1 MSLCCHNDYTL
12 TNDINI
18 SDVNIL
24 AAFQSWLD
32 MLGDDADESNKTL
45 EKFKEYYADQVSK
58 GLLPEL
64 SNEVKSL
71 PDDPK
76 GVLDCSNFTQTGY
89 LSASDVN
96 IFSAYQ
102 SWIHQKGSRNPNTET
117 IEQLETYYQTQV
129 DRGLLPLYSPKRIMH
144 LPTLDSE
151 NYITTRED
159 GRMLKDCCV
168 DCDTWLGE
176 HSYTYNLK
184 SGEIEPAIYNLSAE
198 WYNGDY
204 IPGKLCFGESDPE
217 LPKTYYAFFP
227 NVEKPVG
234 AITISGKFIDEER
247 IFYTQGDLCLVGTP
261 DVMQAPISNE
271 PLKTQEIDVYNFEY
285 YIKDTDPA
293 PTPTATPSYTPTPT
307 PTQSPTITHTST
319 EEQEHEPSP
328 TETYTPTP
336 SPSPSPSPSET
347 PTEIELDCCE
357 TLTTIDVDKTKK
369 ETYDA
374 GGGITMHPFKYNGT
388 LCVGTLTQE
397 GPVNSLELYMES
409 QSTENYVGT
418 LGLFGYFDDSNKK
431 VVYKINDTIYNSE
444 EICVEG
450 NINGKICILKTLE

>member
-12 TNDINI
+12 TNGINI

-32 MLGDDADESNKTL
+32 MLGDDREESSLTI

-76 GVLDCSNFTQTGY
+76 GLLDCSNFTQTGV
-89 LSASDVN
+89 LNASDVN

-102 SWIHQKGSRNPNTET
+102 SWIHQKGSRNPESET
-117 IEQLETYYQTQV
+117 IEQLEVYYQTQV
-129 DRGLLPLYSPKRIMH
+129 DRGLLPLYSPKKIMH

-151 NYITTRED
+151 SKITVRD
-159 GRMLKDCCV
+159 QGRILKDCCI
-168 DCDTWLGE
+168 DCNTWLGE
-176 HSYTYNLK
+176 KSYTYQLTN
-184 SGEIEPAIYNLSAE
+184 GEVNPALHNLSAE

-227 NVEKPVG
+227 GVEKPVG

-271 PLKTQEIDVYNFEY
+271 PLKTQEINVYNFEY

-293 PTPTATPSYTPTPT
+293 PTPTATPTASPTASPTATSTVTPSYTPTPT
-307 PTQSPTITHTST
+307 ITPTPTL
-319 EEQEHEPSP
+319 
-328 TETYTPTP
+328 TPTP
-336 SPSPSPSPSET
+336 SPSPTPSEIL
-347 PTEIELDCCE
+347 TEIEIDCCDN
-357 TLTTIDVDKTKK
+357 LTTLEVDKTKK

-374 GGGITMHPFKYNGT
+374 SGGITMHPFKYNGT

-397 GPVNSLELYMES
+397 GPVNSLELYIE
-409 QSTENYVGT
+409 STENYVGT
-418 LGLFGYFDDSNKK
+418 LGLFGYFDDLNKK
-431 VVYKINDTIYNSE
+431 VVYKINDTDYNLE

-450 NINGKICILKTLE
+450 NVDGKICILTTSE